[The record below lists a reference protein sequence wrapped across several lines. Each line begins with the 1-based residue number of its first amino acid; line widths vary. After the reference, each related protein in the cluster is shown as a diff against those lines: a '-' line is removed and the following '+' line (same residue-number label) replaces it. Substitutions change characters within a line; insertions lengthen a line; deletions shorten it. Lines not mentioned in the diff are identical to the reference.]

1 MRVYIC
7 IWKIKIEQE
16 PLNAEVKK
24 TWTGFELHILDFF
37 DKCMG
42 EMIVYYSKNLK
53 KFELYPNDEKAA
65 NDAHIKSKIDKL
77 NW

>member
-1 MRVYIC
+1 MQPSY
-7 IWKIKIEQE
+7 
-16 PLNAEVKK
+16 AA
-24 TWTGFELHILDFF
+24 LDCF

-65 NDAHIKSKIDKL
+65 SYYGY
-77 NW
+77 